1 MNHLLRV
8 DGATVDYTTRHGLTR
23 ALDGADLTVAPGE
36 RVGLVGESGSGKSTL
51 GLLVGRLLPSNV
63 ATGGT
68 VAVDGRDVLSLD
80 PRELRD
86 LRRRVLGFIPQDPV
100 GALDPTLRVGRQMRL
115 ALRGSAGEDRNPVDL
130 LERVRI
136 DRPDRVLRLYP
147 HEISGGMAQRIVI
160 ATVMAAAPRL
170 LVADE
175 PTAALD
181 AQSREEVTGLVMD
194 LAGNEGT
201 GVLWLSHDLRAV
213 GRWCDRTAVMYG
225 GRVVEDGATR
235 TVLDDPRHPYT
246 RALSQSDP
254 AHAVPG
260 RRLPAITGGPPT
272 LAAGAEG
279 CAFAPRC
286 PRAVA
291 DCEGHRPLPRDVDGR
306 TVLCL
311 RPESQA
317 TAPSD
322 VKAAS

>member
-8 DGATVDYTTRHGLTR
+8 DGATVDYTTRHGATR
-23 ALDGADLTVAPGE
+23 ALDGANLTIAPGE

-51 GLLVGRLLPSNV
+51 GLLVGRLLPAGARV
-63 ATGGT
+63 GGT
-68 VAVDGRDVLSLD
+68 ITVDGRDVLSLR
-80 PRELRD
+80 PGD
-86 LRRRVLGFIPQDPV
+86 LRALRREVLGFVPQDPV

-115 ALRGSAGEDRNPVDL
+115 ALRGSAGEDGNPADL

-194 LAGNEGT
+194 LAESEGT
-201 GVLWLSHDLRAV
+201 SVLWLSHDLRAV

-225 GRVVEDGATR
+225 GRVVEDGSTR
-235 TVLDDPRHPYT
+235 AVLDDPRHPYT
-246 RALSQSDP
+246 RALSRSDP

-260 RRLPAITGGPPT
+260 RRLPAIVGGPPT
-272 LAAGAEG
+272 LVAGAPG

-291 DCEGHRPLPRDVDGR
+291 DCEGHRPLPLTVDGR

-311 RPESQA
+311 RPE
-317 TAPSD
+317 TETTVPSD